1 MEVKY
6 VKKNIAK
13 IIISLFFIIM
23 MLFGAAFAL
32 IWFKHIFNYMTCL
45 IVAIVVFIVIIILNK
60 KDKFVAML
68 KLVNKGWLII
78 WEPWSIAR

>member
-60 KDKFVAML
+60 KGQICRNVE
-68 KLVNKGWLII
+68 I

>member
-45 IVAIVVFIVIIILNK
+45 IVAIVVFIELLFLIK

-68 KLVNKGWLII
+68 KLVNKG
-78 WEPWSIAR
+78 

>member
-68 KLVNKGWLII
+68 KLVNKG
-78 WEPWSIAR
+78 